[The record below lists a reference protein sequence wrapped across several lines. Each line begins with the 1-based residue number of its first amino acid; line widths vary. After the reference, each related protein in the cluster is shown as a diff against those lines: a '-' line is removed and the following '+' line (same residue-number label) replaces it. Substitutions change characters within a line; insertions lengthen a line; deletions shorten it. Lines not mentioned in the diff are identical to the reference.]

1 MGSFKEVL
9 ARLASARGQGRGVG
23 RFVSGRARLGVMSLG
38 LCAAVVPL
46 QLVGCGSDEAAGSGG
61 SGATGGNGGTGGS
74 AGSAGTAG
82 VGGVTPEVAW
92 PHVSCDAL
100 VDDYCRYPFPSNVHT
115 VDDSSTPTGRRV
127 KFEGDF
133 LLKSFQGPVLKG
145 DPWDKSDGFS
155 PGVAALTYI
164 PGATEAGLPSSANI
178 DASLSADSPT
188 ILLDA
193 ETGERVPHWAE
204 IDLSNK
210 TDSHRTLMLRPAV
223 RLKDATRYIVALRN
237 IQTDSGTAEP
247 TAAFKALRDNTVFD
261 GDESIHQRR
270 GLYADIFKRLEDAG
284 IQRDNLQ
291 LAWDYTTASREN
303 NTSWMLK
310 MRDESLAQ
318 AGDSGPEYT
327 ITSVEQDI
335 DADIAFRIFGTFK
348 VPLYVDDPG
357 PGSHLLFGS
366 DGMPKVNETTPT
378 HDVEFEILIPKSAE
392 TAPAKLVAY
401 GHGLLGEK
409 EQIESGHFRTF
420 MNEYNYAFFAVD
432 LKGMAAEDEDHITE
446 VLGSGEVDRL
456 STMFDRMHQGV
467 LNNLLA
473 MRMMKNAFSKDATYG
488 QYIDPNARY
497 YHGISQGGIF
507 GGVYMGLTTDVE
519 RGVLGVPGMSYNLLL
534 NRSVDFLPFYAVMRV
549 TYPDSRDQQIAL
561 SLLQMLWDRVEPT
574 GYAPYIRENMLP
586 NTPAH
591 EVLLR
596 AAVGDHQV
604 STLGA
609 AIMARAIGAQH
620 IDTGVRDV
628 WGLPAT
634 AGATS
639 GSSYFEYDFGL
650 PAEPMCNRP
659 MSLCG
664 DPHGKLR
671 KLEEARQQLDLF
683 LRTGESKNFCAGG
696 TCKFTDQSECTGGE
710 DQVDLCAE

>member
-1 MGSFKEVL
+1 MGSLKQRL
-9 ARLASARGQGRGVG
+9 ARRATTRGPSFGM
-23 RFVSGRARLGVMSLG
+23 FSSRARVGFASLG
-38 LCAAVVPL
+38 LCAAVALPL
-46 QLVGCGSDEAAGSGG
+46 QLTGCGSDESSGG
-61 SGATGGNGGTGGS
+61 SGASGGTGGS
-74 AGSAGTAG
+74 AGNGGGGSGG

-92 PHVSCDAL
+92 PHVTCDAL
-100 VDDYCRYPFPSNVHT
+100 VDEYCRYPFPSNVHT
-115 VDDSSTPTGRRV
+115 IDDSTTPTGRRV
-127 KFEGDF
+127 KFDGEF
-133 LLKSFQGPVLKG
+133 LLTSFQGPVLKG

-164 PGATEAGLPSSANI
+164 PGATGEGLPTSADI
-178 DASLSADSPT
+178 AASLGADSPT
-188 ILLDA
+188 IILDA
-193 ETGERVPHWAE
+193 ETGERIPHWAE

-210 TDSHRTLMLRPAV
+210 VDAHRTLMLRPAV

-237 IQTDSGTAEP
+237 IKTESGPAEP
-247 TAAFKALRDNTVFD
+247 TAAFKALRDNTLFD
-261 GDESIHQRR
+261 GDESINQRR
-270 GLYADIFKRLEDAG
+270 GLYADIFKRLGDAG
-284 IQRDNLQ
+284 IPKDDLV

-310 MRDESLAQ
+310 MRDEALAQ
-318 AGDSGPEYT
+318 AGDTGPEYT
-327 ITSVEQDI
+327 ITSVEPDI
-335 DADIAFRIFGTFK
+335 DTDIAFRIFGTFK
-348 VPLYVDDPG
+348 APLYVDDPA
-357 PGSHLLFGS
+357 PGSHLLFGD
-366 DGMPKVNETTPT
+366 DGLPKINETTPT
-378 HDVEFEILIPKSAE
+378 YDVEFEILIPKSAE
-392 TAPAKLVAY
+392 SAPAKLVAY
-401 GHGLLGEK
+401 GHGLLGDK

-432 LKGMAAEDEDHITE
+432 LKGMASDDEGHITD
-446 VLGSGEVDRL
+446 VLSSGQLDNL

-488 QYIDPNARY
+488 KYIDPNSRY

-534 NRSVDFLPFYAVMRV
+534 NRSVDFQPFYAVMRV
-549 TYPDSRDQQIAL
+549 TYPDSRDQQVAL
-561 SLLQMLWDRVEPT
+561 SLLQMLWDRVEPN

-586 NTPAH
+586 STPAH

-609 AIMARAIGAQH
+609 AIMARAIGAQR
-620 IDTGVRDV
+620 IDTGIRDI
-628 WGLPAT
+628 WNLPAT
-634 AGATS
+634 DGATS
-639 GSSYFEYDFGL
+639 GSSFFEYDFGL
-650 PAEPMCNRP
+650 PAEPICNRP

-683 LRTGESKNFCAGG
+683 LRTGESKNFCTNGV
-696 TCKFTDQSECTGGE
+696 CKFPDQSECTGGE